1 MSVRLFF
8 CVWGGVGCAVA
19 AAATAAT
26 AGGGCEDCCCWGV
39 NGWGVNVDR
48 TDWENEIVSM
58 LFPERLDKF
67 IHTLMFL
74 GSMTL
79 GEPCS
84 AVPRTVGA
92 VGVRR
97 MVLTWG
103 GARRACRG

>member
-1 MSVRLFF
+1 
-8 CVWGGVGCAVA
+8 
-19 AAATAAT
+19 
-26 AGGGCEDCCCWGV
+26 
-39 NGWGVNVDR
+39 
-48 TDWENEIVSM
+48 
-58 LFPERLDKF
+58 
-67 IHTLMFL
+67 MFL

-103 GARRACRG
+103 GARRACRREGNEEFEQPLKAVERFVKETHLRLR